1 MGSKRGVVW
10 KAKELEFNLADHGKF
25 LSKRQKVLDQS
36 FRQIKKAVVYE
47 ILGQQGLEMVGE
59 RVVFEGPREQEARW
73 QQPKK

>member
-1 MGSKRGVVW
+1 M
-10 KAKELEFNLADHGKF
+10 ADHGKF